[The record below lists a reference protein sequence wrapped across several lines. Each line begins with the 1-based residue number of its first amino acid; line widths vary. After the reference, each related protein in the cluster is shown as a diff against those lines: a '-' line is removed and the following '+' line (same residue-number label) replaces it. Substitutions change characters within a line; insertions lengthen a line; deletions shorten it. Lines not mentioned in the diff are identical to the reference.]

1 MKRRDFI
8 PSLAAAVG
16 GAIVWPWPTGAQPTE
31 RMRRIGFINTQAS
44 TDPVGKARLA
54 TLAQSLR
61 DLGWREGHDLHIDSR
76 FAAGDVD
83 QIRVLA
89 KELADLRPNVIVT
102 NTPFAIFA
110 IRQQSHAIPI
120 VFANMAD
127 PVGAGV
133 LKSLSRPEDD
143 ITGFTTFDYPIVSK
157 WLQLLKEIA
166 PGVRRVALMLNPEAV
181 YGGGAYWLDQLKDA
195 AAAFVTETVAMFVR
209 NAVEMQAAVSAL
221 GAQPN
226 TGLLVAT
233 DSFTSAYHAQIA
245 SLALQHRIPGCYAF
259 RYYATE
265 GGLMSYG
272 PDGLDTMRR
281 AASYVDRILRGGKVA
296 DLPVQRPNKFEL
308 VINLK
313 TARAFGL
320 DVPRSLLVR
329 ADEVIE

>member
-1 MKRRDFI
+1 MKRREFI
-8 PSLAAAVG
+8 SSLGAVVG
-16 GAIVWPWPTGAQPTE
+16 DAITRPLPTRAQPTE
-31 RMRRIGFINTQAS
+31 RMRRVGFINTQAP
-44 TDPVGKARLA
+44 TDPVGTARP
-54 TLAQSLR
+54 
-61 DLGWREGHDLHIDSR
+61 D
-76 FAAGDVD
+76 
-83 QIRVLA
+83 
-89 KELADLRPNVIVT
+89 VIVT

-110 IRQQSHAIPI
+110 IRRQSRAIPI

-127 PVGAGV
+127 PVAAGV
-133 LKSLSRPEDD
+133 LKSLSRPEDE
-143 ITGFTTFDYPIVSK
+143 ITGFTTFDYPIVGK

-166 PGVRRVALMLNPEAV
+166 PGVSRVGLMLNPKASF
-181 YGGGAYWLDQLKDA
+181 GGGSYWFDQLKDA
-195 AAAFVTETVAMFVR
+195 AAVFETETFGMLVH

-226 TGLLVAT
+226 AGLLVAT
-233 DSFTSAYHAQIA
+233 DSFTSAHHAQIA
-245 SLALQHRIPGCYAF
+245 LLALQHRIPGCYGF
-259 RYYATE
+259 RYYAME

-296 DLPVQRPNKFEL
+296 DLPVQQPDRFEL

-320 DVPRSLLVR
+320 DVPRPLLVR